1 MIKLDITEKI
11 KKEYIKTL
19 KNIFLTPKTKK
30 FTENSKRFYNMC
42 KSVGFKSYSIELF
55 IHDTPLFLCKITDL
69 TDYLD
74 SGGKY
79 HQTSFYKDQI

>member
-30 FTENSKRFYNMC
+30 ITENSKRFYNMC
-42 KSVGFKSYSIELF
+42 KQIGATSYSDIF
-55 IHDTPLFLCKITDL
+55 YNFL
-69 TDYLD
+69 
-74 SGGKY
+74 
-79 HQTSFYKDQI
+79 